1 MPDGPESGPSGICD
15 RRAPCVTVQV
25 DYIVPSTHER
35 DTPMIGRLRILG
47 IALGVI
53 GLGFVVVGG
62 YAFFKVQEGTSSL
75 KAFSAAQAVE
85 LSYNEDGQLVDGG
98 EVAGAES
105 IMALLTED
113 WGYPVVQGELD
124 PNDPIVNTGS
134 EYMYQMATVSYHTL
148 HGTQTD
154 RPRRGLHRPR
164 RNGVHRR
171 NAVRDPGRWPLLGTV
186 RPREPDRCRG
196 PRTGMD
202 RRGTR
207 PDRRA
212 RRRSLDGRGPAAR
225 SRHSPP
231 CSAWSA
237 ARSS

>member
-1 MPDGPESGPSGICD
+1 MN
-15 RRAPCVTVQV
+15 
-25 DYIVPSTHER
+25 
-35 DTPMIGRLRILG
+35 GRLRILG
-47 IALGVI
+47 IVLGVI

-98 EVAGAES
+98 EVAGAQS

-148 HGTQTD
+148 HGTQTIVLEED
-154 RPRRGLHRPR
+154 YTAP
-164 RNGVHRR
+164 
-171 NAVRDPGRWPLLGTV
+171 DGTV
-186 RPREPDRCRG
+186 YTAGTPTRSRLMAATGHSSTVRTRSTPLSAPRH
-196 PRTGMD
+196 
-202 RRGTR
+202 
-207 PDRRA
+207 
-212 RRRSLDGRGPAAR
+212 GPAW
-225 SRHSPP
+225 HTP
-231 CSAWSA
+231 
-237 ARSS
+237 

>member
-1 MPDGPESGPSGICD
+1 
-15 RRAPCVTVQV
+15 
-25 DYIVPSTHER
+25 
-35 DTPMIGRLRILG
+35 MIGRLRILG

-124 PNDPIVNTGS
+124 PNDPVVNTGS

-148 HGTQTD
+148 HGTQTIVLEEDYTAPDGTVYTAGTPYEIPVDGRYWAQFD
-154 RPRRGLHRPR
+154 RENPIDA
-164 RNGVHRR
+164 
-171 NAVRDPGRWPLLGTV
+171 AVRAQAWTGVAHALIGELGVGASTAAALQLGLALAALFGMV
-186 RPREPDRCRG
+186 GGTLILTSAGLVWATRAEKEPV
-196 PRTGMD
+196 PVLK
-202 RRGTR
+202 
-207 PDRRA
+207 RA
-212 RRRSLDGRGPAAR
+212 GVPA
-225 SRHSPP
+225 
-231 CSAWSA
+231 
-237 ARSS
+237 

>member
-1 MPDGPESGPSGICD
+1 
-15 RRAPCVTVQV
+15 
-25 DYIVPSTHER
+25 
-35 DTPMIGRLRILG
+35 MIGRLRILG

-148 HGTQTD
+148 HGTQTIVLEEDYTAPDGTVYTAGTPYEIPVDGRYWAQFD
-154 RPRRGLHRPR
+154 RENPIDA
-164 RNGVHRR
+164 
-171 NAVRDPGRWPLLGTV
+171 AVRAQAWTGVAHALIGELGVGASTAAALQLGLALAALFGMV
-186 RPREPDRCRG
+186 GGTLILTSAGLVWATRAEKEPEAV
-196 PRTGMD
+196 PVLK
-202 RRGTR
+202 
-207 PDRRA
+207 RA
-212 RRRSLDGRGPAAR
+212 GVPA
-225 SRHSPP
+225 
-231 CSAWSA
+231 
-237 ARSS
+237 

>member
-1 MPDGPESGPSGICD
+1 
-15 RRAPCVTVQV
+15 
-25 DYIVPSTHER
+25 
-35 DTPMIGRLRILG
+35 MIGRLRILG

-124 PNDPIVNTGS
+124 PNDPVVNTGS

-148 HGTQTD
+148 HGTQTIVLEEDYTAPDGTVYTAGTPYEIPVDGRYWAQFD
-154 RPRRGLHRPR
+154 RENPIDA
-164 RNGVHRR
+164 
-171 NAVRDPGRWPLLGTV
+171 AVRAQAWTGVAHALIGELGVGASTAAALQLGLALAALFGMV
-186 RPREPDRCRG
+186 GGTLILTSAGLVWATRAEKEPEAV
-196 PRTGMD
+196 PVLK
-202 RRGTR
+202 
-207 PDRRA
+207 RA
-212 RRRSLDGRGPAAR
+212 GVPA
-225 SRHSPP
+225 
-231 CSAWSA
+231 
-237 ARSS
+237 